1 MRTDSTDLSKEAV
14 DSYRKFIND
23 NFASSYLPKEIRTF
37 KSKKAKNAQE
47 AHEGIRPT
55 DVLRKPEEMKKYLD
69 TDGFKLYDLIWKRSL
84 ASQMNSA
91 TFERTTISISSED
104 DSLKLRAN
112 GSIQTF
118 DGYLNIYSE
127 LNNKSDESD
136 LDLSLIHI

>member
-1 MRTDSTDLSKEAV
+1 
-14 DSYRKFIND
+14 
-23 NFASSYLPKEIRTF
+23 
-37 KSKKAKNAQE
+37 
-47 AHEGIRPT
+47 
-55 DVLRKPEEMKKYLD
+55 MKKYLD

-136 LDLSLIHI
+136 LDIAEEDKNLPIINLKD